1 MCWACDPRLRELMR
15 QSRRK
20 AVWACD
26 AEEDEVP
33 EVQPNEKEPAQE
45 S

>member
-1 MCWACDPRLRELMR
+1 MCWACDPRLREWMR
-15 QSRRK
+15 ESRRK

-26 AEEDEVP
+26 AEEEAVP
-33 EVQPNEKEPAQE
+33 DVKPNEPETPKE